1 MANPSAIAPVKSR
14 CSASHRMKESVQP
27 WVNTLSEA
35 WKQQDKT
42 GNFHKDLKML
52 PKAFT
57 KQLHHISI
65 MNVLSTIIRDI
76 LEAQKNSWTLIII
89 CFWCTENQH
98 NTDYYIH
105 YHGLENGR
113 EKKMTKFFTHG
124 QVSNNVVPT
133 CCLWFCC
140 WLKQTKRKMFLDCLC
155 NWKLTIPCRSPP
167 LGRPSWNEM

>member
-42 GNFHKDLKML
+42 GNFHKDLKIL

-57 KQLHHISI
+57 KQLHHINI

-113 EKKMTKFFTHG
+113 EKKWPNSLLTVRF
-124 QVSNNVVPT
+124 PT
-133 CCLWFCC
+133 MLYPHAACGFAADWN
-140 WLKQTKRKMFLDCLC
+140 KQKEKCSWIVCVTE
-155 NWKLTIPCRSPP
+155 NW
-167 LGRPSWNEM
+167 PSHVDRLL